1 MQMNS
6 FVLLIVLAVTPFCTA
21 LGSCSDKTLF
31 SSGHKL
37 SDITTDK
44 TLAYNHAASCA
55 TLKPDSTTIGM
66 SCCYIKVKFKN
77 AQLDEKFTQKGCIE
91 MDIADAMINDDFDGY
106 KDAVEDYINK
116 QNPNVEVK
124 SLSIDCNSKF
134 LHLAGIA
141 LIFFLL

>member
-6 FVLLIVLAVTPFCTA
+6 FVLLIVLAVTPFCTS

-37 SDITTDK
+37 SSTSTDK
-44 TLAYNHAASCA
+44 TLAYSHAASCA
-55 TLKPDSTTIGM
+55 TLKPDTTPSGM
-66 SCCYIKVKFKN
+66 LCCYIKVKFKN
-77 AQLDEKFTQKGCIE
+77 TELDEKFTQKGCIE
-91 MDIADAMINDDFDGY
+91 VDKADEIINGNFDDY
-106 KDAVEDYINK
+106 KDNVEEYIHN
-116 QNPNVEVK
+116 QSNVEVK
-124 SLSIDCNSKF
+124 SLSIDCSSKF

>member
-6 FVLLIVLAVTPFCTA
+6 FVVLIVLAVTPLCTA
-21 LGSCSDKTLF
+21 LGSCSDKTLI

-55 TLKPDSTTIGM
+55 TLKPDSTSLGEA
-66 SCCYIKVKFKN
+66 CCYIKLKFKN
-77 AQLDEKFTQKGCIE
+77 TQLDKKFTQKGCIE
-91 MDIADAMINDDFDGY
+91 ADIADLMINDKFDDY
-106 KDAVEDYINK
+106 KDSVEGYINT
-116 QNPNVEVK
+116 QNTDVEVK
-124 SLSIDCNSKF
+124 SLSIDCSSKF

>member
-55 TLKPDSTTIGM
+55 TLKPD
-66 SCCYIKVKFKN
+66 
-77 AQLDEKFTQKGCIE
+77 EKFTQKGCIE

-106 KDAVEDYINK
+106 KDAVEGYINK

-124 SLSIDCNSKF
+124 SLSIDCSSKF